1 MREVIARIG
10 EKIPLGRRGENMATC
25 VLFDIS
31 EWQNTFGEG
40 TVQLIHQRNGDTAPY
55 PSEVE
60 QIGSSVRWC
69 ITGSDVDVA
78 GAGIAELQYYVGD
91 VLVKSETYTTY
102 TKRAMGAASEKAPKP
117 HKAWVDKVLNAA
129 AETEKNAELVLR
141 HASAYKPA
149 YPKLD
154 DDQINQ
160 MRTLWEAYLK
170 TQKDDYGNWKQKN
183 NNFYYWWD
191 AVPNT
196 YAHTDEN
203 KPFDAEGRTPMSCA
217 TFVQMIWG
225 GISPDTF
232 VGKKNDY
239 DATIATAFDW
249 GYDFRFPLRPA
260 AYKHKKIP
268 EGYDG
273 INDPR
278 LKPEQVYV
286 DFVQPNKN
294 IDPND
299 FKGSYSANTY
309 YTTDSE
315 GKLGSQHFASFLG
328 GAQMAHELYILGC
341 EIPMSEIMP
350 GDMLFFRS
358 TSLSDAQFDTSEW
371 KSFRNISH
379 LAICSSIEGKE
390 QGHIRIVECGGFHD
404 ADQPFL
410 EFGIDPTKNAATE
423 IVHYADLANRIC
435 MVARHPAA
443 FGIGNAV
450 GEKFVVR

>member
-25 VLFDIS
+25 VVFDIS

-40 TVQLIHQRNGDTAPY
+40 TVQLIHQRNGDNAPY
-55 PSEVE
+55 PGEVE
-60 QIGSSVRWC
+60 QDGSSVRWC
-69 ITGSDVDVA
+69 ITGADVDVA

-102 TKRAMGAASEKAPKP
+102 TKRAMGAAGEKAPKP
-117 HKAWVDKVLNAA
+117 HKAWVDNVLKAA

-154 DDQINQ
+154 DDKLAD
-160 MRTLWEAYLK
+160 MKKLWEAYLAY
-170 TQKDDYGNWKQKN
+170 QKDEKGNPKAN
-183 NNFYYWWD
+183 DHFYYFWD

-217 TFVQMIWG
+217 TFVQMIWSG
-225 GISPDTF
+225 VSPKTF
-232 VGKKNDY
+232 EGKKDEY
-239 DATIATAFDW
+239 DATIVKDDPGFDW

-278 LKPEQVYV
+278 LTPEQVYV
-286 DFVQPNKN
+286 DFVQPH
-294 IDPND
+294 ND
-299 FKGSYSANTY
+299 SYKDSYSANSY
-309 YTTDSE
+309 YTTDSD

-358 TSLSDAQFDTSEW
+358 TSLSDAQLDTSEW

-410 EFGIDPTKNAATE
+410 EFGIDPAKNTATE

-443 FGIGNAV
+443 FGIDNAV